1 MTELV
6 EYLVK
11 QLVDHPEAVEV
22 APFED
27 EYGFIYEVRVDPAD
41 MGKVIGRGGRV
52 INAVRTVVRSVAQRQ
67 GMNAQVEILEP
78 DEGPADSG
86 SGSSG
91 LNDAT
96 EESADSKTTVGGSES
111 A

>member
-27 EYGFIYEVRVDPAD
+27 EQGFIYEVRVDPTD
-41 MGKVIGRGGRV
+41 MGKIIGRGGRV
-52 INAVRTVVRSVAQRQ
+52 INSVRTVVKSVAQRQ
-67 GMNAQVEILEP
+67 GLNVQVEILEP
-78 DEGPADSG
+78 DELSADSG
-86 SGSSG
+86 SGLSG
-91 LNDAT
+91 LNDEGAFG
-96 EESADSKTTVGGSES
+96 ESA
-111 A
+111 